1 MKINNRLDQN
11 YLKTLT
17 VLYVEDDVDT
27 RKQFTE
33 FLSRPVGTLITA
45 ADGAEGLEAFKR
57 HSPDIVI
64 TDILM
69 PLMDGL
75 TMSQHILK
83 MAPSVPIIV
92 LTAFEQTDYLMR
104 AISIGIDKYVTKPV
118 NSYLLFESM
127 LECAHRLRAEQQ
139 LKLQH
144 HREIREA
151 WSKHNETVAIL
162 TAGMAHDYN
171 NLMQT
176 ILGYASLAK
185 MSVESGSESSNY
197 LNNIEKCAPQAH
209 ELWLMLKVLGND
221 YVDNTQLGPVM
232 PCILRS
238 IQHALTGR
246 SIDFNS
252 DYPEN
257 LPDITFSEEQLQ
269 LVFTGLTANALDAM
283 PEGGTLHLSAQ
294 VITISEQDSVPIK
307 PGSYLQ
313 ISLADSGVGIP
324 PEVMAKIFDPYFSTK
339 PRSTKRG
346 MGLDL
351 ALCRT
356 IIMGYGGIITAEST
370 PGSGTTI
377 QIRLPIPG

>member
-1 MKINNRLDQN
+1 MKSGNSLDQKF
-11 YLKTLT
+11 LKTLT
-17 VLYVEDDVDT
+17 VLYVEDDEDT

-33 FLSRPVGTLITA
+33 FLGRPVGKLLTA
-45 ADGAEGLEAFKR
+45 ADGVEGLEAFRR

-75 TMSQHILK
+75 TMAQHILE

-92 LTAFEQTDYLMR
+92 LTAFEQSDYLMR
-104 AISIGIDKYVTKPV
+104 AINIGIDKYVTKPV
-118 NSYLLFESM
+118 NSYRLFESM

-144 HREIREA
+144 QREIQEA
-151 WSKHNETVAIL
+151 WSKHNEVIAIL

-185 MSVESGSESSNY
+185 MGVESGSESSNY
-197 LNNIEKCAPQAH
+197 LENIEKCSTQAN

-221 YVDNTQLGPVM
+221 YVDTTQLGPVM
-232 PCILRS
+232 PCILSS
-238 IQHALTGR
+238 IQHALTGT

-252 DYPEN
+252 DYPED
-257 LPDITFSEEQLQ
+257 LPDIRFSEQQLQ
-269 LVFTGLTANALDAM
+269 FVFSGLTANALDAM
-283 PEGGTLHLSAQ
+283 PEGGALKLSAQ
-294 VITISEQDSVPIK
+294 VVTLSEHDSVPIK
-307 PGSYLQ
+307 PGSYLH
-313 ISLADSGVGIP
+313 ISLADSGAGIP
-324 PEVMAKIFDPYFSTK
+324 CEIMAKIFDPYFSTK
-339 PRSTKRG
+339 PRSAKRG
-346 MGLDL
+346 VGLNL

-356 IIMGYGGIITAEST
+356 IIMGYGGIIAAEST
-370 PGSGTTI
+370 AGKGATI
-377 QIRLPIPG
+377 QIWLPIPG